1 MRRRRLVS
9 LSIAV
14 IAVTGLV
21 AACGSSG
28 SSSSGGSS
36 PAKLTGTVSVGFAGG
51 GVINT
56 YMADIIKH
64 AEKELPG
71 VKIKQVVYP
80 TYDDQLNELPTEFA
94 AGTAPDITLWDNS
107 APIAEFATQGAI
119 ASMNSLI
126 GSTSVKLSA
135 FPQAL
140 VNGWKIDGKLYG
152 VPSYLQNSAYVYNHE
167 VLGKAGIT
175 SYPTDIAQVGQDAQQ
190 VKTKTGKPG
199 IVILE
204 NLFHLTQYMIAF
216 GGGFNYGKTIDS
228 AQNVAGMN
236 FLLKLFADGAAASS
250 EQLGAAWDGVAIGDN
265 QAAMADGGP
274 WYIGYMST
282 SAPKVSYTLEPIPS
296 VTPGKPVITTYGGAY
311 SISSKSA
318 NQALD
323 MAVIAQLTNAWS
335 QNEEITTNLG
345 FVPAMTSYVAAY
357 RAHTPEYAPFTNA
370 VLAGGA
376 SLNYPVNTTAF
387 GNALVAGFQQLVASH
402 STSST
407 ALLTQL
413 QKQYGS

>member
-1 MRRRRLVS
+1 MRRRGLVS
-9 LSIAV
+9 ISIAV

-21 AACGSSG
+21 TACGS

-36 PAKLTGTVSVGFAGG
+36 PAKLSGTVSVGFAGG

-64 AEKELPG
+64 AEKALPG

-107 APIAEFATQGAI
+107 APVAEFATQGAI
-119 ASMNSLI
+119 ASMSSLI
-126 GSTSVKLSA
+126 GSTSIKLSA

-167 VLGKAGIT
+167 VLDKAGIT

-190 VKTKTGKPG
+190 VKAKTGKPG

-216 GGGFNYGKTIDS
+216 DGGFNYGKTIDS
-228 AQNVAGMN
+228 SQNVAGLN

-282 SAPKVSYTLEPIPS
+282 SAPKVSYTLKPIPS
-296 VTPGKPVITTYGGAY
+296 VTPGKSVITTYGGAY

-318 NQALD
+318 NKALD

-345 FVPAMTSYVAAY
+345 FVPAMTSYVADY

-402 STSST
+402 STSSG
-407 ALLTQL
+407 ALLTKL

>member
-14 IAVTGLV
+14 ITVTAVVT
-21 AACGSSG
+21 ACGSSNSGGG
-28 SSSSGGSS
+28 SSSG
-36 PAKLTGTVSVGFAGG
+36 KLTGTVSVGFAGG

-56 YMADIIKH
+56 YMTDIIKH
-64 AEKELPG
+64 AEKALPG

-107 APIAEFATQGAI
+107 APVAEFATQGAI
-119 ASMNSLI
+119 TSMSSLI

-152 VPSYLQNSAYVYNHE
+152 VPSYLQNSAYVYNHD
-167 VLGKAGIT
+167 VLTKAGIT

-228 AQNVAGMN
+228 AQNVAGLN

-282 SAPKVSYTLEPIPS
+282 SAPKVSYTLKPIPS
-296 VTPGKPVITTYGGAY
+296 VTPGKSVITTYGGAY
-311 SISSKSA
+311 SIAAKSKD
-318 NQALD
+318 QALD

-345 FVPAMTSYVAAY
+345 FVPAMTSYVADY

-407 ALLTQL
+407 ALLKQL
-413 QKQYGS
+413 QQKYGS

>member
-14 IAVTGLV
+14 IAVTAVV
-21 AACGSSG
+21 AACGSSNSGGG
-28 SSSSGGSS
+28 SSSG
-36 PAKLTGTVSVGFAGG
+36 KLSGTVTVGFAGG

-56 YMADIIKH
+56 YMADIISR

-80 TYDDQLNELPTEFA
+80 TYDDQLNQLPTQFA

-107 APIAEFATQGAI
+107 APVAEFATQGAI
-119 ASMNSLI
+119 ASMSSLI
-126 GSTSVKLSA
+126 GSTSIKLSA

-152 VPSYLQNSAYVYNHE
+152 VPSYLQNSAYVYNHD
-167 VLGKAGIT
+167 VLDKAGIT

-216 GGGFNYGKTIDS
+216 GGGYNYGKTIDS
-228 AQNVAGMN
+228 AQNVAGLN

-282 SAPKVSYTLEPIPS
+282 SAPKVSYTLKPIPS
-296 VTPGKPVITTYGGAY
+296 VTPGKSVITTYGGAY
-311 SISSKSA
+311 SISAKSSDK
-318 NQALD
+318 ALD

-345 FVPAMTSYVAAY
+345 FVPAMTSYVADY
-357 RAHTPEYAPFTNA
+357 RAHTPEYEPFTNA
-370 VLAGGA
+370 VLASGA

-402 STSST
+402 STSSA
-407 ALLTQL
+407 ALLKQL
-413 QKQYGS
+413 QQKYGS

>member
-1 MRRRRLVS
+1 MRRRRLVA

-14 IAVTGLV
+14 IAVAGVVT
-21 AACGSSG
+21 ACGSSNSGG
-28 SSSSGGSS
+28 SSSSG
-36 PAKLTGTVSVGFAGG
+36 KLSGTVSVGFAGG

-56 YMADIIKH
+56 YMADIIKR

-107 APIAEFATQGAI
+107 APVAEFATQGAI
-119 ASMNSLI
+119 ASMSSLI

-140 VNGWKIDGKLYG
+140 VNGWTIDGKLYG
-152 VPSYLQNSAYVYNHE
+152 VPSYLQNSAYVYNHD
-167 VLGKAGIT
+167 VLSKAGIT

-216 GGGFNYGKTIDS
+216 GGGYNYGKTIDS
-228 AQNVAGMN
+228 AQNMAGLN

-250 EQLGAAWDGVAIGDN
+250 EQLGATWDGVAIGDN
-265 QAAMADGGP
+265 DAAMADGGP

-282 SAPKVSYTLEPIPS
+282 SAPKVPYTLEPIPS
-296 VTPGKPVITTYGGAY
+296 VTPGKSVVTTYGGAY
-311 SISSKSA
+311 SISSKSSDK
-318 NQALD
+318 ALD

-345 FVPAMTSYVAAY
+345 FVPAMTSYVADY

-370 VLAGGA
+370 VLAAGA

-387 GNALVAGFQQLVASH
+387 GNALVTGFQQLTASH
-402 STSST
+402 STSSA
-407 ALLTQL
+407 ALLKQL

>member
-1 MRRRRLVS
+1 MRRRGLVCI
-9 LSIAV
+9 SIAV

-21 AACGSSG
+21 AACGSSNSGGG
-28 SSSSGGSS
+28 SSSG
-36 PAKLTGTVSVGFAGG
+36 KLSGTVSVGFAGG

-56 YMADIIKH
+56 YMADIISR

-107 APIAEFATQGAI
+107 APVAEFATQGAI
-119 ASMNSLI
+119 ASMSGLI

-152 VPSYLQNSAYVYNHE
+152 VPSYLQNSAYVYNHD
-167 VLGKAGIT
+167 VLDKAGIT

-190 VKTKTGKPG
+190 VKAKTGKPG

-204 NLFHLTQYMIAF
+204 NLFHLTQYMLAF
-216 GGGFNYGKTIDS
+216 GGGYNYGKTIDS
-228 AQNVAGMN
+228 AQNVAGLN

-311 SISSKSA
+311 SISAKSSDK
-318 NQALD
+318 ALD

-345 FVPAMTSYVAAY
+345 FVPAMTSYVADY

-370 VLAGGA
+370 VLAAGE

-402 STSST
+402 STSSA
-407 ALLTQL
+407 ALLTKL

>member
-1 MRRRRLVS
+1 MRRRGLVCI
-9 LSIAV
+9 SIAV
-14 IAVTGLV
+14 IMVTGLV
-21 AACGSSG
+21 TACGSSNSSSG
-28 SSSSGGSS
+28 SSSG
-36 PAKLTGTVSVGFAGG
+36 KLTGTVSVGFAGG

-64 AEKELPG
+64 AEKALPG

-119 ASMNSLI
+119 ASMSSLI
-126 GSTSVKLSA
+126 GATSVKLSA

-140 VNGWKIDGKLYG
+140 VNGWTIDGKLYG
-152 VPSYLQNSAYVYNHE
+152 VPSYLQNSAYVYNHD
-167 VLGKAGIT
+167 VLDKAGIT

-216 GGGFNYGKTIDS
+216 GGGYNYGKTIDS
-228 AQNVAGMN
+228 AQNVAGLN

-250 EQLGAAWDGVAIGDN
+250 EQLGATWDGVAIGDN
-265 QAAMADGGP
+265 DAAMADGGP

-282 SAPKVSYTLEPIPS
+282 SAPKVPYTLEPIPS
-296 VTPGKPVITTYGGAY
+296 VTPGKSVVTTYGGAY
-311 SISSKSA
+311 SISSKSS
-318 NQALD
+318 NKALD
-323 MAVIAQLTNAWS
+323 MAVIAQLTNAWA

-370 VLAGGA
+370 VLAAGA

-387 GNALVAGFQQLVASH
+387 GNALVTGFQQLTASH
-402 STSST
+402 STSSA

>member
-1 MRRRRLVS
+1 MRRRGLVS

-14 IAVTGLV
+14 IAVTGV
-21 AACGSSG
+21 VTACGSSN
-28 SSSSGGSS
+28 SGGSS
-36 PAKLTGTVSVGFAGG
+36 PSGKLSGTVTVGFAGG

-56 YMADIIKH
+56 YMADVIKH
-64 AEKELPG
+64 AEKALPG
-71 VKIKQVVYP
+71 VTIKQVVYP

-119 ASMNSLI
+119 ASMSSLI

-140 VNGWKIDGKLYG
+140 VNGWTIDGKLYG
-152 VPSYLQNSAYVYNHE
+152 VPSYLQNSAYVYNHD

-216 GGGFNYGKTIDS
+216 GGGYNYGKTIDS
-228 AQNVAGMN
+228 AQNVAGLN

-250 EQLGAAWDGVAIGDN
+250 EQLGATWDGVAIGDN
-265 QAAMADGGP
+265 DAAMADGGP

-296 VTPGKPVITTYGGAY
+296 VTPGKSVVTTYGGAY

-318 NQALD
+318 DKALD

-335 QNEEITTNLG
+335 QNEEITTGLG
-345 FVPAMTSYVAAY
+345 FVPAMTSYVADY

-370 VLAGGA
+370 VLAAGA

-387 GNALVAGFQQLVASH
+387 GNALVTGFQQLVASH
-402 STSST
+402 STSS
-407 ALLTQL
+407 ASLLTQL

>member
-14 IAVTGLV
+14 IAVTGV
-21 AACGSSG
+21 VTACGSSNSGGG
-28 SSSSGGSS
+28 SSSG
-36 PAKLTGTVSVGFAGG
+36 KLSGTVTVGFAGG

-56 YMADIIKH
+56 YMTDIIKH

-80 TYDDQLNELPTEFA
+80 TYDDQLNQLPTQFA

-107 APIAEFATQGAI
+107 APVAEFATQGAI
-119 ASMNSLI
+119 ASMSSLI
-126 GSTSVKLSA
+126 GSTSIKLSA

-152 VPSYLQNSAYVYNHE
+152 VPSYLQNSAYVYNHD
-167 VLGKAGIT
+167 VLAKAGIT
-175 SYPTDIAQVGQDAQQ
+175 SYPTDITQVGQDAQQ

-204 NLFHLTQYMIAF
+204 NVFHLTQYMIAF

-274 WYIGYMST
+274 WYIGYM
-282 SAPKVSYTLEPIPS
+282 
-296 VTPGKPVITTYGGAY
+296 
-311 SISSKSA
+311 
-318 NQALD
+318 
-323 MAVIAQLTNAWS
+323 
-335 QNEEITTNLG
+335 
-345 FVPAMTSYVAAY
+345 
-357 RAHTPEYAPFTNA
+357 
-370 VLAGGA
+370 
-376 SLNYPVNTTAF
+376 
-387 GNALVAGFQQLVASH
+387 
-402 STSST
+402 
-407 ALLTQL
+407 
-413 QKQYGS
+413 

>member
-1 MRRRRLVS
+1 MRRRQLVS

-14 IAVTGLV
+14 IATAGIV
-21 AACGSSG
+21 AACGSSNSGGG
-28 SSSSGGSS
+28 SSSG
-36 PAKLTGTVSVGFAGG
+36 KLTGTVTLGFAGG
-51 GVINT
+51 GNINT
-56 YMADIIKH
+56 YVADIIKH
-64 AEKELPG
+64 AEKALPG
-71 VKIKQVVYP
+71 VKIKEVVYP
-80 TYDDQLNELPTEFA
+80 TYDDQLNQLPTQFA

-119 ASMNSLI
+119 ASMSSLI
-126 GSTSVKLSA
+126 GATSIKLTD

-152 VPSYLQNSAYVYNHE
+152 IPSYLQNSAYVYNHD
-167 VLGKAGIT
+167 VLSKAGIT
-175 SYPTDIAQVGQDAQQ
+175 SYPTDIAQVGADAQQ
-190 VKTKTGKPG
+190 VKTKTGKAG

-204 NLFHLTQYMIAF
+204 NAFHLTQYMIAF
-216 GGGFNYGKTIDS
+216 GGGYNYGKTIDS
-228 AQNVAGMN
+228 TQNVAGLN
-236 FLLKLFADGAAASS
+236 FLLKLFATGAAASS
-250 EQLGAAWDGVAIGDN
+250 QQLGATWDGVAIGDN

-282 SAPKVSYTLEPIPS
+282 SAPKVSYSLEPIPS
-296 VTPGKPVITTYGGAY
+296 STPGKSVITTYGGAY

-318 NQALD
+318 NKALD

-357 RAHTPEYAPFTNA
+357 RSHTPEYAPFTNA
-370 VLAGGA
+370 VLAAGA

-387 GNALVAGFQQLVASH
+387 GNALVTGFQQLVSSH
-402 STSST
+402 STSSA
-407 ALLTQL
+407 ALLKQL
-413 QKQYGS
+413 QAQYGS